1 MEKISL
7 YEKLIKY
14 GKDGNYPFH
23 MPGHKRQDKMLNSL
37 DPFEIDI
44 TEINGFDNLHYS
56 SGIIKEAMDNA
67 SNYFGTDRTWF
78 LVNGSTCGLL
88 SAISAVT
95 DIGDTILIGRNCHKA
110 VYNIAQ
116 IRNLDITYVF
126 PEFVEEYN
134 LNGGYNPKKID
145 ELLTKNK
152 NIKAVII
159 TSPTYDG
166 ILSDIKKIARVVHRH
181 HAVLIVD
188 EAHGAH
194 LGISDK
200 LAMPAYKLGA
210 DIVIESIHKTLPSLT
225 QTALLH
231 LCGDRVCA
239 ESIEKY
245 LSIYQSSS
253 PSYLFMAGIDRC
265 IRLLQ
270 VEGQEKIEQLLITLY
285 EFRYKVNKLK
295 FIHLPKK
302 QLIGRYHIYDM
313 DITKLILCVDRNI
326 LTGKELADI
335 LREKYHFEMEMETAA
350 YVLGITTICDNL
362 GEIKRLGESLEEIDR
377 MLGECKDN
385 KVMCRLKFNLPEN
398 KICYSIYETDKM
410 LSRIVRLSDSAGNIS
425 AEYIYLYPP
434 EIPLIVPGELITED
448 LIEQIDVL
456 KEMGM
461 NLNGLSD
468 RENKYIKVILD
479 K

>member
-23 MPGHKRQDKMLNSL
+23 MPGHKRQDKMLNGL

-44 TEINGFDNLHYS
+44 TEIYGFDNLHYS
-56 SGIIKEAMDNA
+56 SNIIKEAMDNA
-67 SNYFGTDRTWF
+67 SDFFGTDRTWF
-78 LVNGSTCGLL
+78 LVNGSTSGIL

-95 DIGDTILIGRNCHKA
+95 DIGDNILIGRNCHKA

-116 IRNLDITYVF
+116 IRNLDLTYVF

-134 LNGGYNPKKID
+134 LNGGYNPKKIE

-152 NIKAVII
+152 KIKAVII
-159 TSPTYDG
+159 VSPTYDG
-166 ILSDIKKIARVVHRH
+166 IVSDIEEIARIVHKNN
-181 HAVLIVD
+181 AVLIVD

-200 LAMPAYKLGA
+200 LPVPAYKLGA

-239 ESIEKY
+239 DNIEKY

-253 PSYLFMAGIDRC
+253 PSYLFMGGIDRC

-270 VEGQEKIEQLLITLY
+270 VDGENKIEQLLITLWK
-285 EFRYKVNKLK
+285 FRDKVNKLK
-295 FIHLPKK
+295 FIHLPEKE
-302 QLIGRYHIYDM
+302 LIGRYYIYDM
-313 DITKLILCVDRNI
+313 DITKLIICVDRNI
-326 LTGKELADI
+326 LTGKRLADI
-335 LREKYHFEMEMETAA
+335 LREKYHFEMEMVTAT
-350 YVLGITTICDNL
+350 YVLGIATVCDNL
-362 GEIKRLGESLEEIDR
+362 SEIERLGESLQEIDK
-377 MLGECKDN
+377 MLIECKDY
-385 KVMCRLKFNLPEN
+385 KVLSRPKFNLPEN
-398 KICYSIYETDKM
+398 KVCYSIYEAGRM
-410 LSRIVRLSDSAGNIS
+410 SSRIVKLSDSADNIS
-425 AEYIYLYPP
+425 AEYVYLYPP
-434 EIPLIVPGELITED
+434 EIPLIVPGELITKD

-456 KEMGM
+456 KDMGM